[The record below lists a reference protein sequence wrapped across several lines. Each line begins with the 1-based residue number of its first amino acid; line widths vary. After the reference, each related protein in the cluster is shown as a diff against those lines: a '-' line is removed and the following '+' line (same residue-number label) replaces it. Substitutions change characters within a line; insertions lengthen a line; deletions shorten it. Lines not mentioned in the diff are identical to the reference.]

1 MKIKSIAGFILIFG
15 IPSFVGADEY
25 YPPSLLDIKANGKVI
40 HFNEDISALEH
51 SNVPPGSYLVN
62 IYINNK
68 KIGQEAITFTLQE
81 NKQKQLTLRP
91 CLSKE
96 MMEDYGILVPQTVVE
111 NDNCIDINSFE
122 YTSDYFDFNK
132 KNLHLSIPLQY
143 ISEEKNNDLRKKYWS
158 DGISAFL
165 LNYNVSGFNN
175 FNTESSSNTY
185 YANLQPQ
192 LNFGAWRLKSYIT
205 YYHSKDNNKWDTVN
219 TYISRAIKTLN
230 SEIALGEI
238 YTQSL
243 IFDATKIIGANLYSS
258 TQMLPQNYT
267 RYAPAISGIANSEAI
282 VTIKQNDV
290 IIYSK
295 SVPAGPFS
303 IIDYS
308 PPSSSGNL
316 YVTVKETDGTEKSFY
331 IPYTMNNVLLRKGM
345 MKYNLSSGQYNGQG
359 NAKPI
364 VTTLEMIY
372 GLTDRLTIL
381 SGVQIADKYQS
392 VSVGNGINMGAF
404 GAFSGNIIYS
414 NAKLDDDKTRRGN
427 AIKLVYTKDLVESGT
442 NLSVVGYKHFDSNFY
457 FFNDFIN
464 YNKYDS
470 ANKLKNEFT
479 VSVIQNL
486 GTDFGQA
493 SLAMTKYQY
502 RNGSV
507 SSYIAGY
514 INSFDRVN
522 TNFNFNYIKDS
533 NKNNKNDYVFSMNLS
548 IPFNINDNNYWM
560 SYGSSINR
568 ESETVN
574 TVQVGGVNGETSQM
588 SWNAYQGYN
597 SINSVY
603 SGGVGGAYRSS
614 YGNVNASYS
623 YTKDSSYTNYGAA
636 GSLIISEYGVVA
648 GAPLQQSNVL
658 VRVDNGEGVKVKN
671 NLSGETNSFGL
682 LISPGLSD
690 YRDNSIELNSA
701 TIPENIEI
709 EHKIISNIVPTKGAL
724 VLANFE
730 NKVGYKL
737 YINLNKKKE
746 IPNGATARIGEYIG
760 HVSLNNS
767 LYIQSSDKVGTINI
781 NWIKDDTMGNCN
793 TNFNLDDTTPING
806 IYILNLS
813 CE

>member
-1 MKIKSIAGFILIFG
+1 MKIKTIAGFILVFCA
-15 IPSFVGADEY
+15 SNLAGADEY
-25 YPPSLLDIKANGKVI
+25 YPPSLLEIKANGKVI

-51 SNVPPGSYLVN
+51 SDVPPGSYLVN
-62 IYINNK
+62 IYVNNK
-68 KIGQEAITFTLQE
+68 KIGQETTTFTLQE
-81 NKQKQLTLRP
+81 DKQKKSILRP

-96 MMEDYGILVPQTVVE
+96 IMESYGILVPNEVIE
-111 NDNCIDINSFE
+111 NNRCVDINTFE
-122 YTSDYFDFNK
+122 YASEYFDFNK
-132 KNLHLSIPLQY
+132 KNLFLSIPLQY
-143 ISEEKNNDLRKKYWS
+143 ISEEKHNDLRKKYWS

-175 FNTESSSNTY
+175 FNSERGSNTY

-205 YYHSKDNNKWDTVN
+205 YYHSKDKTKWDTVN
-219 TYISRAIKTLN
+219 TYVSRAIRTLN

-243 IFDATKIIGANLYSS
+243 IFDATKIIGANLYSA

-303 IIDYS
+303 ITDYS

-316 YVTVKETDGTEKSFY
+316 YVTVKETDGSEKSFY

-345 MKYNLSSGQYNGQG
+345 MKYNIASGQYNGQG
-359 NAKPI
+359 NAKPV
-364 VTTLEMIY
+364 VTTLEAIY
-372 GLTDRLTIL
+372 GLTDRLTLL
-381 SGVQIADKYQS
+381 SGVQVTDKYQS
-392 VSVGNGINMGAF
+392 VSMGNGINMGAF

-414 NAKLDDDKTRRGN
+414 NAKLDDNKTSHGN
-427 AIKLVYTKDLVESGT
+427 AIKLVYTKDLIESGT
-442 NLSVVGYKHFDSNFY
+442 NLSVVGYKHFDNDFFS
-457 FFNDFIN
+457 FNDFIN
-464 YNKYDS
+464 YDKNDS
-470 ANKLKNEFT
+470 SNKLKNEFT
-479 VSVIQNL
+479 VSIMQNL
-486 GTDFGQA
+486 GSDIGQA

-507 SSYIAGY
+507 SSYIVGY
-514 INSFDRVN
+514 INSFNRVN

-533 NKNNKNDYVFSMNLS
+533 NKDKRNDYVFSMNLS
-548 IPFNINDNNYWM
+548 VPFNINDNNYWM

-574 TVQVGGVNGETSQM
+574 TVQVGGVHGDTSQV

-597 SINSVY
+597 SVNSLY

-623 YTKDSSYTNYGAA
+623 YNKESSYTNYGAA
-636 GSLIISEYGVVA
+636 GSLIISEYGVAA

-658 VRVDNGEGVKVKN
+658 VRVDNGEGVKVRN

-701 TIPENIEI
+701 TIPDNIEI
-709 EHKIISNIVPTKGAL
+709 ENKIISNIVPTKGAL
-724 VLANFE
+724 ILANFE
-730 NKVGYKL
+730 NKVGYKI
-737 YINLNKKKE
+737 YINLDKRNE
-746 IPNGATARIGEYIG
+746 IPNGATARIGEYTA

-767 LYIQSSDKVGTINI
+767 LYIQSSDKTGTINI
-781 NWIKDDTMGNCN
+781 NWIKDDNMSSCQTD
-793 TNFNLDDTTPING
+793 FNLDDTTPING